1 MKLVLD
7 TNVLMELLHYR
18 DPRSLAL
25 MQAITEGRV
34 TCFTDSGCLTEFE
47 RVLAYPQFKL
57 DEAAQ
62 RSLHTWYR
70 SFATSIDA
78 GDNAVSEAETAT
90 LLPRC
95 RDTDDQK
102 FMELAART
110 DADLLITRDKELL
123 RLARSRARPAPF
135 SILTPERA
143 IALLTTVP
151 ALAPEQTP

>member
-7 TNVLMELLHYR
+7 TNVVMELLHYR
-18 DPRSLAL
+18 DPRSTAL
-25 MQAITEGRV
+25 MQAISDGRV
-34 TCFTDSGCLTEFE
+34 ACFTDSGCLNEFE

-62 RSLHTWYR
+62 RALHAQYR
-70 SFATSIDA
+70 TFAASIDA
-78 GDNAVSEAETAT
+78 DDTASDAATAT
-90 LLPRC
+90 PLPRC

-110 DADLLITRDKELL
+110 QADLLITRDKELL

-135 SILTPERA
+135 AILTPERA
-143 IALLTTVP
+143 LPLLTTAP
-151 ALAPEQTP
+151 AIAPEPT

>member
-7 TNVLMELLHYR
+7 TNVVMELLHYR

-25 MQAITEGRV
+25 MQAITEGCV
-34 TCFTDSGCLTEFE
+34 TCFTDTSCLTEFE
-47 RVLAYPQFKL
+47 RVLAYPLFKL

-62 RSLHTWYR
+62 RSLHGQYR
-70 SFATSIDA
+70 AFAVCLDA
-78 GDNAVSEAETAT
+78 GDDVAT
-90 LLPRC
+90 TIATPLPHC

-110 DADLLITRDKELL
+110 HADLLITRDKELL

-135 SILTPERA
+135 AILTPERA
-143 IALLTTVP
+143 IPQLTTFS

>member
-7 TNVLMELLHYR
+7 TNVVMELLHYR

-34 TCFTDSGCLTEFE
+34 TCFTDTGCLTEFE

-62 RSLHTWYR
+62 RSLHAQYST
-70 SFATSIDA
+70 FAACVDA
-78 GDNAVSEAETAT
+78 GNTVAT
-90 LLPRC
+90 DTTIAAPLPRC

-110 DADLLITRDKELL
+110 NADLLITRDKELL

-135 SILTPERA
+135 AILTPERA
-143 IALLTTVP
+143 IPLLTTVP